1 MTQKWMLMFF
11 LRKWRERTPEKCNH
25 KKQLNKASF
34 QSCHAFVNF
43 YFNFKE
49 FYWTILNSTE
59 IPIVPG
65 LEDDIIL
72 GKPSFGNKSLT

>member
-1 MTQKWMLMFF
+1 MTQEWMMMFF
-11 LRKWRERTPEKCNH
+11 SRKWRESTTEKCNY

-34 QSCHAFVNF
+34 QSCRAFVNF
-43 YFNFKE
+43 YSNSKE
-49 FYWTILNSTE
+49 FYWTILNATG